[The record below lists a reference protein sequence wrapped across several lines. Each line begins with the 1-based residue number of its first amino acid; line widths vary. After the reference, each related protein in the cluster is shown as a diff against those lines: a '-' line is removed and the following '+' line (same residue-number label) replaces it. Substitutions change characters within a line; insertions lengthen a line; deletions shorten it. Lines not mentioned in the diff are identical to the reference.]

1 MARRRMID
9 PAIWQS
15 EDFSKL
21 SLLARLVFIGMF
33 SLSDDEGK
41 GRAKPVYL
49 KSIIF
54 PYDEDIRVA
63 DIDKTLSEIG
73 SKMSVTLYSHNG
85 NRYYKFD
92 HWSKWQRVDKPQ
104 PSNFPNPDDR
114 TIPESV
120 ENDSGMIPEPFLPK
134 GKEEKRKEIKEKENI
149 RARAFTP
156 PSVEEVTAY
165 CKERGNRVDPNR
177 FVDFYTSKGWMVGKT
192 KMKDW
197 KACVRNWERDEQR
210 PIKPGPTTYHTE
222 SSIDMDKV
230 RAIEMADIPVY
241 GEGEL

>member
-1 MARRRMID
+1 M
-9 PAIWQS
+9 
-15 EDFSKL
+15 
-21 SLLARLVFIGMF
+21 
-33 SLSDDEGK
+33 
-41 GRAKPVYL
+41 GREYFCAYHSYL
-49 KSIIF
+49 KSIEPLNDAERGRLFTACLEYSKTGEAPELRGNERFIF
-54 PYDEDIRVA
+54 PTIRSQIDRDAEKYRLNCKKQSENARMRWHAVA
-63 DIDKTLSEIG
+63 CG
-73 SKMSVTLYSHNG
+73 GM
-85 NRYYKFD
+85 
-92 HWSKWQRVDKPQ
+92 
-104 PSNFPNPDDR
+104 PNDA
-114 TIPESV
+114 
-120 ENDSGMIPEPFLPK
+120 K
-134 GKEEKRKEIKEKENI
+134 HAKEKEKEKEKEKTKEKDNI

-197 KACVRNWERDEQR
+197 KACVRNWERGEQR

-230 RAIEMADIPVY
+230 RAFEMADIPVY